1 MTTTATITSSE
12 NATLRHQAG
21 LTHKVVHINLA
32 GVTQQES
39 LINPEPEG
47 NCLNWVL
54 GHLVCIYNNV
64 MPLLGQKA
72 LPEADRL
79 KRYDRGS
86 APVRNA
92 SEAMELGELLSIWDE
107 ASKRV
112 DAGLAKLTQEALDA
126 RAPFSPTNDPN
137 ETVRSLVSTVLFHQA
152 YHSGQLGVLRRIA
165 GKPGAIA

>member
-21 LTHKVVHINLA
+21 LIHKVVHINLA

-86 APVRNA
+86 APLRNA
-92 SEAMELGELLSIWDE
+92 SEAMELSELLSIWDE